1 MKIFVTNRDVELWIG
16 EVISLAPIVTV
27 LLILNHVF
35 PQYPFWVGIIFVVA
49 RNRALYKLTKNTLR
63 EKGFADFFK
72 ENGTGDIIDL
82 SDKSQIE
89 KDVEIAN
96 HTTSRVGWRTSWLFS
111 RLVLNLI
118 LIGALVLMYFNW
130 KNLTIYGYVLYCIV
144 IISLLAENSLMMIR
158 SSTYS
163 KHSTLKLLLNYNIQ
177 FQDVEKG
184 SEKEESLTK
193 LLLKLDSLVTSII
206 SGDWKLD

>member
-1 MKIFVTNRDVELWIG
+1 MRIFITNRDVELWIG
-16 EVISLAPIVTV
+16 EVISLAPIVAV

-35 PQYPFWVGIIFVVA
+35 PQYPFWVGIIFAVA

-63 EKGFADFFK
+63 EKGFEEFFK
-72 ENGTGDIIDL
+72 ENGTGDIINL

-96 HTTSRVGWRTSWLFS
+96 HATSRVGWRTFWLFS

-144 IISLLAENSLMMIR
+144 IIFLLAENSLMMIR
-158 SSTYS
+158 SSKYS
-163 KHSTLKLLLNYNIQ
+163 KHSTLKLMLNYNIQ
-177 FQDVEKG
+177 FQDVEKD
-184 SEKEESLTK
+184 SEKDESLTK
-193 LLLKLDSLVTSII
+193 LLVKLDSLVTSII

>member
-27 LLILNHVF
+27 LLILNQAF
-35 PQYPFWVGIIFVVA
+35 PQYPFWVGIVFAVA

-63 EKGFADFFK
+63 EKGFAEFFK
-72 ENGTGDIIDL
+72 VNGTGDIIDL
-82 SDKSQIE
+82 SEKSQLE
-89 KDVEIAN
+89 KDVEMAN
-96 HTTSRVGWRTSWLFS
+96 HITSRVGWRTSWLFS
-111 RLVLNLI
+111 RIVLNLI
-118 LIGALVLMYFNW
+118 LIGALVLMCFNW
-130 KNLTIYGYVLYCIV
+130 KNVTMYGYVLYCVI

-193 LLLKLDSLVTSII
+193 LLVKLDSLVTSII

>member
-1 MKIFVTNRDVELWIG
+1 MRIFVTNRDVELWIG
-16 EVISLAPIVTV
+16 ELISLAPIVAV

-35 PQYPFWVGIIFVVA
+35 PQYPFWVGIIFAIA

-63 EKGFADFFK
+63 EKGFAEFFR

-118 LIGALVLMYFNW
+118 LIGALVLMYLNW
-130 KNLTIYGYVLYCIV
+130 KNLTIYGYSLYCIT
-144 IISLLAENSLMMIR
+144 IITLLAENSLMMIR
-158 SSTYS
+158 SSKYS

-184 SEKEESLTK
+184 SEKEGSLTK
-193 LLLKLDSLVTSII
+193 LLVKLDSLVTSII

>member
-16 EVISLAPIVTV
+16 EVISLAPIVTA
-27 LLILNHVF
+27 LLILNHAF

-63 EKGFADFFK
+63 EKGFAEFFK

-82 SDKSQIE
+82 SEKSQLE
-89 KDVEIAN
+89 KDVEMAN

-111 RLVLNLI
+111 RIVLNLI

-130 KNLTIYGYVLYCIV
+130 KNVTMYGYVLYCVI
-144 IISLLAENSLMMIR
+144 IISLLAEHSLMIIQ
-158 SSTYS
+158 SAKYS
-163 KHSTLKLLLNYNIQ
+163 KHSTLKLMLTYDIR
-177 FQDVEKG
+177 FQNVERG
-184 SEKEESLTK
+184 SGKEESLTK
-193 LLLKLDSLVTSII
+193 LLVKIESLMKSII